1 MIKCWEHI
9 FEWGGN
15 EDFLRA
21 IENTPTRGG
30 KGDPAALASAVG

>member
-15 EDFLRA
+15 EVLRA
-21 IENTPTRGG
+21 IENTPTGGG
-30 KGDPAALASAVG
+30 KGNLTAPASAVG